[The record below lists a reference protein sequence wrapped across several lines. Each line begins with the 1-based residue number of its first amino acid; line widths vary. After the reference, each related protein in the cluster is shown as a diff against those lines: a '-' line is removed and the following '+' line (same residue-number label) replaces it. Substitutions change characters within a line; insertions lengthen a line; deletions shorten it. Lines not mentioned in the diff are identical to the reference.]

1 MFRNGSLAL
10 VAIVLLAAVPAQ
22 ARCVM
27 THGWILVTGGGVT
40 LRARTVGSGRPL
52 LMLPS
57 LARGPAD
64 FDALAAQIPDHTTL
78 LFEPRWF
85 GGSDGPEDAD
95 LLAIADDAA
104 RVLDQL
110 CPGQAADVIG
120 HALGNRIARTL
131 ASRHP
136 DKVKRLL
143 LFAAGGQAPIPRDVL
158 AALSGSIAEGET
170 PDAERLA
177 DIRLAFFAQGHDP
190 AVWLTGWD
198 ARTGRLQQAAL
209 GRTPSSD
216 WQTAGAAPMLVIQAT
231 EDPVAPLANAQA
243 LQALAPGRVK
253 IVSLPHASHAMLPEQ
268 PAALAAVTRAFL
280 AGEMDEAKLQAII
293 HVAVVV
299 P

>member
-1 MFRNGSLAL
+1 MSDGWTE
-10 VAIVLLAAVPAQ
+10 VASDGA
-22 ARCVM
+22 
-27 THGWILVTGGGVT
+27 T
-40 LRARTVGSGRPL
+40 LRARTVGSGPPL

-64 FDALAAQIPDHTTL
+64 FDALAAQVPDHTTV

-85 GGSDGPEDAD
+85 GGSEGPETVD
-95 LLAIADDAA
+95 LFAIADDAA

-131 ASRHP
+131 AARHP
-136 DKVKRLL
+136 NKVRRLL
-143 LFAAGGQAPIPRDVL
+143 LFAAGGQTPIPRVVL
-158 AALSGSIAEGET
+158 AALSGSIAQGEK

-177 DIRLAFFAQGHDP
+177 DIRLAFFAKGQDP
-190 AVWLTGWD
+190 AVWLDGWS

-209 GRTPSSD
+209 TRTPSSD
-216 WQTAGAAPMLVIQAT
+216 WQAAGSAPILVIQAT
-231 EDPVAPLANAQA
+231 EDPVAPIANALA

-253 IVSLPHASHAMLPEQ
+253 VVSLPHASHAMLPEQ

-280 AGEMDEAKLQAII
+280 AGETDEARLQAVIDAT
-293 HVAVVV
+293 VAA
-299 P
+299 PR